1 MSKTTKVHRENAIW
15 LSEQPI
21 EIRVQLLQNHLE
33 LCRIMTNQL
42 FEDIVRQR
50 TGPRYEHDEDGKRYY
65 RHGFNPGSIKLN
77 DQKLPVQI
85 PRIRDAST
93 GKCITI
99 PEFSRL
105 KKIEEPGEEI
115 MNRVL
120 HGISNRDYKR
130 VTAHLTE
137 SLGLSSSQ
145 ISREF
150 IEQSESAVKEF
161 CERTF
166 EDHTFSAIFI
176 DGKSLSSEQIII
188 VLGVTDKGFKIPLGF
203 IQTSTENS
211 RAIGQLLKDLIRR
224 KFKFDGGL
232 LVIIDG
238 STGIIKA
245 VGDVFGKKAVIQRC
259 QWHKR
264 ENVLSHLNEKNREI
278 YKLKI
283 QNAYREPDYGKA
295 NKILMG
301 IHAELKV
308 INQSAANSLMEGME
322 ETLTLQKLNL
332 SEKFSRSFGTTN
344 CIESMNSQIGKY
356 TRNVKN
362 WSNSNQR
369 HRWIAA
375 ALLQIEPRMKKI
387 HNFKSLKNLNQEI
400 KEYLKPKPKSNR

>member
-1 MSKTTKVHRENAIW
+1 MSKTTKVHRENALW

-42 FEDIVRQR
+42 FEDIVRQL
-50 TGPRYEHDEDGKRYY
+50 TGPRYQHDEDGKRYY

-85 PRIRDAST
+85 PRIREASS
-93 GKCITI
+93 GKCVTI
-99 PEFSRL
+99 PEFSML

-120 HGISNRDYKR
+120 HGISTRDYKS

-166 EDHTFSAIFI
+166 EDHTFSALFI

-211 RAIGQLLKDLIRR
+211 RAIGQLLKDLIKR
-224 KFKFDGGL
+224 KFKYDGGL

-238 STGIIKA
+238 SLGILKA
-245 VGDVFGKKAVIQRC
+245 VGDVFGKKAIIQRC

-264 ENVLSHLNEKNREI
+264 ENILSHLNEKNREL

-283 QNAYREPDYGKA
+283 QNAYREPNYDKA
-295 NKILMG
+295 KAMLMS

-308 INQSAANSLMEGME
+308 INQSAANSLMEGLE
-322 ETLTLQKLNL
+322 QTLTLHKLKL
-332 SEKFSRSFGTTN
+332 AQSLSRSFATTN
-344 CIESMNSQIGKY
+344 CIESLNSLIGKY
-356 TRNVKN
+356 TRNVKY
-362 WSNSNQR
+362 WRNSNQR
-369 HRWIAA
+369 YRWIAA
-375 ALLQIEPRMKKI
+375 ALLQIETRMKKI
-387 HNFKSLKNLNQEI
+387 HNFKSLVKLNIEI
-400 KEYLKPKPKSNR
+400 KAYLKNKANH